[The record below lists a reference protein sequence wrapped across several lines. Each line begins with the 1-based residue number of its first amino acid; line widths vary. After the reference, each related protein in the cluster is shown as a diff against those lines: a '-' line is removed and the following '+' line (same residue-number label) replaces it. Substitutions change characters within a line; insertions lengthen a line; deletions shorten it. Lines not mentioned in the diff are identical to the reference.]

1 MEVTMLGT
9 KMYKSEFNQDEYA
22 KMASWC
28 NSQQYKTIKDMGDYY
43 EVVDCTPTQAELN
56 AEKKAELLTQL
67 KDVNTQIQEL
77 DVASMCDNG
86 NDTTDVVVNGE
97 LVTMTAEEL
106 DDYHT
111 NVMALRA
118 NILQQIKELK

>member
-1 MEVTMLGT
+1 
-9 KMYKSEFNQDEYA
+9 MYKSEFNQTEYA
-22 KMASWC
+22 KMANWC
-28 NSQQYKTIKDMGDYY
+28 NNHQYKTIEDKGDYY
-43 EVVDCTPTQAELN
+43 EVIDCTPTQAELN
-56 AEKKAELLTQL
+56 VCKKAELLTQL

-118 NILQQIKELK
+118 NILQQLKELK

>member
-1 MEVTMLGT
+1 MLGT
-9 KMYKSEFNQDEYA
+9 KMLKSEFNQEKYA
-22 KMASWC
+22 KLATWC
-28 NSQQYKTIKDMGDYY
+28 NNQQYKTIKDMGDYY

-56 AEKKAELLTQL
+56 AGKKAELLTQL

-86 NDTTDVVVNGE
+86 NDTTDVVVKGE

-111 NVMALRA
+111 NIMALRA
-118 NILQQIKELK
+118 SILQQIKELK

>member
-1 MEVTMLGT
+1 ML
-9 KMYKSEFNQDEYA
+9 KREFNQVEYA
-22 KMASWC
+22 KMANWC
-28 NSQQYKTIKDMGDYY
+28 NSQPYKTIKDMGDYY
-43 EVVDCTPTQAELN
+43 EVVDCTPTEAEMN
-56 AEKKAELLTQL
+56 ANKKAELLVQL
-67 KDVNTQIQEL
+67 KDVNTQIQEC

-97 LVTMTAEEL
+97 LVTMTSDEL

-111 NVMALRA
+111 NIMALRA

>member
-1 MEVTMLGT
+1 MLGT
-9 KMYKSEFNQDEYA
+9 KMLKSEFNQAEYA
-22 KMASWC
+22 KMANWC
-28 NSQQYKTIKDMGDYY
+28 NNQQYKTIKDMGDYY
-43 EVVDCTPTQAELN
+43 EVVDCTPTQAGLN
-56 AEKKAELLTQL
+56 AGKKAELLTQL

-97 LVTMTAEEL
+97 LVTMTGEEL

-111 NVMALRA
+111 NIMALRA
-118 NILQQIKELK
+118 NILHQIKELK

>member
-1 MEVTMLGT
+1 MLGT
-9 KMYKSEFNQDEYA
+9 KMLKSEFNQVEYC
-22 KMASWC
+22 KMVNWC
-28 NSQQYKTIKDMGDYY
+28 NSHQYKTIKDMGDYY
-43 EVVDCTPTQAELN
+43 EVVDCPPTQEEMN
-56 AEKKAELLTQL
+56 ASKKAELLVQL

-86 NDTTDVVVNGE
+86 DDTVDVVVNGE
-97 LVTMTAEEL
+97 HVTMTAEEL

-118 NILQQIKELK
+118 NILQQIKELN

>member
-1 MEVTMLGT
+1 MLGT
-9 KMYKSEFNQDEYA
+9 KMLKSEFNQAEYA
-22 KMASWC
+22 ELATWC
-28 NSQQYKTIKDMGDYY
+28 NNQQYKTIKDMGDYY
-43 EVVDCTPTQAELN
+43 EVVDCTPTQVALN
-56 AEKKAELLTQL
+56 AGKKAELLTQL

>member
-1 MEVTMLGT
+1 MLGT
-9 KMYKSEFNQDEYA
+9 KMYKSEFNQAEYA
-22 KMASWC
+22 KMATWC
-28 NSQQYKTIKDMGDYY
+28 NIQQYKTIKDMGDYY

-56 AEKKAELLTQL
+56 AVKKGELLTQL

-97 LVTMTAEEL
+97 LVTMTADEL

>member
-1 MEVTMLGT
+1 
-9 KMYKSEFNQDEYA
+9 MYKSEFNQTEYA
-22 KMASWC
+22 KMANWC
-28 NSQQYKTIKDMGDYY
+28 NNQPYKTIKDMGDYY

-56 AEKKAELLTQL
+56 AGKKAELLTQL

-86 NDTTDVVVNGE
+86 DDTTDVVVKGE
-97 LVTMTAEEL
+97 LVTMTAEEI

-111 NVMALRA
+111 NIMALRA

>member
-1 MEVTMLGT
+1 MLGT
-9 KMYKSEFNQDEYA
+9 KMLKSEFNQIEYA
-22 KMASWC
+22 KMANWC
-28 NSQQYKTIKDMGDYY
+28 NSQQYKTIKDIGDYY

-56 AEKKAELLTQL
+56 AGKKAELLTQL

-111 NVMALRA
+111 NAMALRA

>member
-1 MEVTMLGT
+1 MLGT
-9 KMYKSEFNQDEYA
+9 KMLKSEFNQTEYT
-22 KMASWC
+22 KMANWC
-28 NSQQYKTIKDMGDYY
+28 NNQQYKTIKDMGDYY

-56 AEKKAELLTQL
+56 AGKKAELLTQL
-67 KDVNTQIQEL
+67 KDVNTQITEL

-86 NDTTDVVVNGE
+86 DDTTDVVVKGE

>member
-1 MEVTMLGT
+1 MLGT
-9 KMYKSEFNQDEYA
+9 KMLKSEFNQAEYT
-22 KMASWC
+22 KMAEWC

-43 EVVDCTPTQAELN
+43 EVVDCTPTQEELN
-56 AEKKAELLTQL
+56 ANKKQQLLVQL

-86 NDTTDVVVNGE
+86 DDTTDVVINGE
-97 LVTMTAEEL
+97 LVTMASDEL

-111 NVMALRA
+111 NIMSLRT

>member
-1 MEVTMLGT
+1 MLGT
-9 KMYKSEFNQDEYA
+9 KMLKSEFNQAEYA
-22 KMASWC
+22 KMATWC

-43 EVVDCTPTQAELN
+43 EIVDCTPTQEEINTA
-56 AEKKAELLTQL
+56 KKGELLTQL

-86 NDTTDVVVNGE
+86 DDTTDVVVNGE
-97 LVTMTAEEL
+97 LVTMTADEL

-111 NVMALRA
+111 NVMAERA
-118 NILQQIKELK
+118 NILQQLKELK

>member
-1 MEVTMLGT
+1 MLGT
-9 KMYKSEFNQDEYA
+9 KMLKSEFDKVKYVKLA
-22 KMASWC
+22 DWC
-28 NSQQYKTIKDMGDYY
+28 NNHEHKTIKDMGDYY
-43 EVVDCTPTQAELN
+43 EVVDCTPTQEELN
-56 AEKKAELLTQL
+56 ATKKQQLLSQL

-86 NDTTDVVVNGE
+86 EDTTDVVVNGE

-111 NVMALRA
+111 NMMALRA
-118 NILQQIKELK
+118 NILRQIKEVK

>member
-1 MEVTMLGT
+1 MKT
-9 KMYKSEFNQDEYA
+9 KMLKSEFNQAEYS
-22 KMASWC
+22 KMAQWC
-28 NSQQYKTIKDMGDYY
+28 NSQQYKTIKDFGNYY
-43 EVVDCTPTQAELN
+43 EIVDCTPTQEQIN
-56 AEKKAELLTQL
+56 ASKKCELLVQL

-86 NDTTDVVVNGE
+86 DDTTDVIINGDV
-97 LVTMTAEEL
+97 VTMTADEL

-111 NVMALRA
+111 NIMALRA

>member
-1 MEVTMLGT
+1 MLGT
-9 KMYKSEFNQDEYA
+9 KMLKSEFNQVEYA
-22 KMASWC
+22 KMANWC

-56 AEKKAELLTQL
+56 AGKKAELLTQL

-86 NDTTDVVVNGE
+86 DDTTDVVVNGE

>member
-1 MEVTMLGT
+1 MLGT
-9 KMYKSEFNQDEYA
+9 KILKDNFNQDKYA
-22 KMASWC
+22 ELATWC
-28 NSQQYKTIKDMGDYY
+28 NNQQYKTIKDMGDYY

-56 AEKKAELLTQL
+56 AGKKAELLTQL

-86 NDTTDVVVNGE
+86 DDTTDVVINGE

>member
-1 MEVTMLGT
+1 MLGT
-9 KMYKSEFNQDEYA
+9 KMLKSEFNQAEYA
-22 KMASWC
+22 KMATWC

-43 EVVDCTPTQAELN
+43 EIVDCTPTQEEINTA
-56 AEKKAELLTQL
+56 KKGELLVQL

-86 NDTTDVVVNGE
+86 DDTTDVVVNGE
-97 LVTMTAEEL
+97 LVTMTADEL

-111 NVMALRA
+111 NVMAERA
-118 NILQQIKELK
+118 NILQQLKELK

>member
-1 MEVTMLGT
+1 MLGT
-9 KMYKSEFNQDEYA
+9 KMLKSEFNQTEYT
-22 KMASWC
+22 KMANWC
-28 NSQQYKTIKDMGDYY
+28 NNQQYKTIKDMGDYY
-43 EVVDCTPTQAELN
+43 EVVDCTPTQTELN
-56 AEKKAELLTQL
+56 AGKKAELLTQL

-86 NDTTDVVVNGE
+86 DDTTDVVVNGE

-106 DDYHT
+106 EDYHT

>member
-1 MEVTMLGT
+1 MLGT
-9 KMYKSEFNQDEYA
+9 KMLKSEFNQAEYA
-22 KMASWC
+22 KMANWC
-28 NSQQYKTIKDMGDYY
+28 NSQQYKTINDMGDYY

-56 AEKKAELLTQL
+56 AGKKAELLIQL
-67 KDVNTQIQEL
+67 KAVNTQIQEL

-86 NDTTDVVVNGE
+86 DDTTDVVVNGE

-118 NILQQIKELK
+118 NIVQQIKELK

>member
-1 MEVTMLGT
+1 MLGT
-9 KMYKSEFNQDEYA
+9 KMLKTEFNTQKYA
-22 KMASWC
+22 ELANWC
-28 NSQQYKTIKDMGDYY
+28 NNHQYKTIKDMGDYY
-43 EVVDCTPTQAELN
+43 EVVDCTPTQDEMN
-56 AEKKAELLTQL
+56 ASKKAELLVQL

-97 LVTMTAEEL
+97 LVTMTGEEL

-111 NVMALRA
+111 NIMALRA

>member
-1 MEVTMLGT
+1 MLGT
-9 KMYKSEFNQDEYA
+9 KMLKSEFNQTEYA
-22 KMASWC
+22 KMANWC

-56 AEKKAELLTQL
+56 AGKKVELLTQL

-86 NDTTDVVVNGE
+86 DDTTDVVINGE

-111 NVMALRA
+111 NIMALRA

>member
-1 MEVTMLGT
+1 MLGT
-9 KMYKSEFNQDEYA
+9 KMLKSEFNQTEYV
-22 KMASWC
+22 KMATWC
-28 NSQQYKTIKDMGDYY
+28 NNQQYKTIKDMGDYY

-56 AEKKAELLTQL
+56 AGKKAVLLTQL

-86 NDTTDVVVNGE
+86 DDTTYVVVNDE

-111 NVMALRA
+111 NVITLRA
-118 NILQQIKELK
+118 NILQQLKELK

>member
-1 MEVTMLGT
+1 MSGT
-9 KMYKSEFNQDEYA
+9 KMLKSEFNQEKYA
-22 KMASWC
+22 KLATWC
-28 NSQQYKTIKDMGDYY
+28 NNQQYKTIKDMGDYY

-56 AEKKAELLTQL
+56 AGKKAELLNQL

-111 NVMALRA
+111 NIMALRA